1 MTTKTSEIL
10 KYGWENRL
18 NFHFATKSVGSGKRE
33 ARCSFSSASSWFL
46 PQDLECSSADKLYNL
61 PSELRFY
68 SAFSSNWL
76 CQDDLNGEIQEAS

>member
-1 MTTKTSEIL
+1 MNNEKQKHLSIL
-10 KYGWENRL
+10 PQNLVAAAREKQDV
-18 NFHFATKSVGSGKRE
+18 HFPQHHL
-33 ARCSFSSASSWFL
+33 WFL
-46 PQDLECSSADKLYNL
+46 PQDLECCSADDLYNL